1 MDLFESNFI
10 YVFSTQNVSKKRRSP
25 REMMDIKRKSTFRNA
40 IRNEPGVNWKKAAV
54 AVRTPI
60 RIKQRR
66 QASKGIGKGAIAG
79 AAIGA
84 ASQTANEIIYG
95 VAGKEIIKY

>member
-1 MDLFESNFI
+1 
-10 YVFSTQNVSKKRRSP
+10 
-25 REMMDIKRKSTFRNA
+25 MDIKRKSTFRNA

-54 AVRTPI
+54 AVRTPV
-60 RIKQRR
+60 RLKQRR
-66 QASKGIGKGAIAG
+66 QASKGGGKA

-84 ASQTANEIIYG
+84 ASETANEIVYG